1 VALQSQLPLS
11 DAEKVYSIS
20 EITGLIKNA
29 LEGSFA
35 GVWVEGE
42 ISNYKLASSGHRYF
56 SLKDESATLRCAMW
70 RGAGRGRGLGFEPK
84 DGMRVRAFGSL
95 SVYAPRGEYQLI
107 ASELIEV
114 GIGPLE
120 IAFQKLKEKLLKEGL
135 FDEARKRPLPV
146 FPSTVGVVTSATG
159 AAFVDITRTISQR
172 FPAMR
177 VVLAPVRVQGT
188 EAAGEIVRAIAALN
202 TRSDIDVLIV
212 GRGGGSL
219 EDLWPFNEEIVARA
233 IAASQIPV
241 ISAVGHE
248 VDFTIAD
255 FVADFRAPTPTG
267 AAERITDN
275 WVRVRTELPQIT
287 NRLRRAVMTRTIWYR
302 QRWSQLQGS
311 HALRRP
317 ADLLHL
323 WTQRLDETGERLS
336 RTIRQQL
343 ERAYHNI
350 DAISGKLTAL
360 SPEAILRR
368 GYSITRRQGDSR
380 TLRDA
385 ALVRPGERL
394 DTTLA
399 TGRVISE
406 VTEISLPSSGAGKEG

>member
-1 VALQSQLPLS
+1 VVLQSQLPLS

-29 LEGSFA
+29 LESSFA

-70 RGAGRGRGLGFEPK
+70 RGTGRGRGLSFEPE

-95 SVYAPRGEYQLI
+95 SVYPPRGDYQLI
-107 ASELIEV
+107 VSDLVEI

-120 IAFQKLKEKLLKEGL
+120 IAFQKLKEKLFKEGL

-146 FPSTVGVVTSATG
+146 FPSAVGVVTSPTG
-159 AAFVDITRTISQR
+159 AAFVDITGTISQR
-172 FPAMR
+172 FAPMR
-177 VVLAPVRVQGT
+177 IVLAPVRVQGT
-188 EAAGEIVRAIAALN
+188 EAAGEIVAAIAALN
-202 TRSDIDVLIV
+202 RRSDIDVLIV

-233 IAASQIPV
+233 IAASRIPV

-275 WVRVRTELPQIT
+275 WVHVRTELPQMM
-287 NRLRRAVMTRTIWYR
+287 NRLRRAVGTRTSWYR
-302 QRWSQLQGS
+302 QQWSRLQSS

-323 WTQRLDETGERLS
+323 WTQRLDEAGDRLS
-336 RTIRQQL
+336 RTIQQRL
-343 ERAYHNI
+343 ERTHHNI

-360 SPEAILRR
+360 SPEAVLRR
-368 GYSITRRQGDSR
+368 GYSITRRLGDSHPI
-380 TLRDA
+380 RDA
-385 ALVRPGERL
+385 ALVHPGERI

-399 TGRVISE
+399 SGQIISE
-406 VTEISLPSSGAGKEG
+406 VKEVAPSEVDSRE

>member
-1 VALQSQLPLS
+1 MVLQSQLPLS

-29 LEGSFA
+29 LESSFA

-70 RGAGRGRGLGFEPK
+70 RGMGRSRGLSFEPK

-95 SVYAPRGEYQLI
+95 SVYPPRGDYQLI
-107 ASELIEV
+107 VSDLVEI

-146 FPSTVGVVTSATG
+146 FPSAVGVVTSPTG

-172 FPAMR
+172 FAPMR
-177 VVLAPVRVQGT
+177 IVLAPVRVQGT
-188 EAAGEIVRAIAALN
+188 EAAGEIVAAIAALN
-202 TRSDIDVLIV
+202 RRSDIDVLIV

-233 IAASQIPV
+233 IAASRIPV

-255 FVADFRAPTPTG
+255 FVADLRAPTPTG

-275 WVRVRTELPQIT
+275 WVHVRTELPQMM
-287 NRLRRAVMTRTIWYR
+287 NRLRRAVGTRTSWYR
-302 QRWSQLQGS
+302 QQWSRLQSS

-323 WTQRLDETGERLS
+323 WTQRLDEASDRLS
-336 RTIRQQL
+336 RTIQQNL
-343 ERAYHNI
+343 ERTQHNI
-350 DAISGKLTAL
+350 GAISGRLAAL
-360 SPEAILRR
+360 SPEAVLRR
-368 GYSITRRQGDSR
+368 GYSITRRLGDSHPI
-380 TLRDA
+380 RDA
-385 ALVRPGERL
+385 ALVHPGERI

-399 TGRVISE
+399 SGRIISE
-406 VTEISLPSSGAGKEG
+406 VKEVAPSEVDSRE